1 INLEDNMLTVSVEKE
16 QASED
21 QDKWIRKEY
30 KFQSFKRS
38 FSVDE
43 NINVDAI
50 EAKYVNGVLVLNLPK
65 KTVVKEAAKQITIQ

>member
-1 INLEDNMLTVSVEKE
+1 MLTVSVEKE